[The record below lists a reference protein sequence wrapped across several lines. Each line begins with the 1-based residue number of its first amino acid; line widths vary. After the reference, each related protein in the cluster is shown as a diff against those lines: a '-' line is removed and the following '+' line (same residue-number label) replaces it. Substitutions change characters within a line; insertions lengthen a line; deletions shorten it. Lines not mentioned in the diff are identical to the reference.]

1 MGLKLHP
8 NQEVASRRVLT
19 SLLERPDLTRF
30 VADLPPPTFA
40 ALVREVG
47 VEDAGELVAFATTE
61 QLVQAFDESLFRS
74 ERAGEREDFDAA
86 AFATWLDVLLEAG
99 EQRAAQRLSELDEDF
114 VVHALSSLVLVLEV
128 DGLRERMLEGDSDDV
143 WQLEKAMESA
153 LMEELDGYLLV
164 ARRPEGWDAVLTLI
178 LALDRDQR
186 RWVERI
192 LDRLALLASSYLDDL
207 EELSSVLSDSE
218 SLAEDVE
225 AAREQRRSEQ
235 GYVEPRAA
243 RAFLELAFAPLK
255 RATGAAV
262 LDARDPLTSAYF
274 RELRPAP
281 ALRGPRAGHTAPTTM
296 AHTTMSDTPK
306 AQIVHLLESR
316 VRPPLAALA
325 HDDTTF
331 PLMGVLRELRES
343 EPAVFDIRQ
352 EELAYLVNIL
362 LAAVDVGDRR
372 MRPAEAAEAALVT
385 VYFGAVLEWRS
396 GQGRNVDEREVP
408 DQRSLLAL
416 LSEWPLDVLFRRASA
431 ALAESAASSASAAA
445 ELALARER
453 GFLSSNAELP
463 WALRFR

>member
-1 MGLKLHP
+1 MGLRIHHR
-8 NQEVASRRVLT
+8 EGASRRLLT
-19 SLLERPDLTRF
+19 SLLERPDLTRV
-30 VADLPPPTFA
+30 VAELPPATFA
-40 ALVREVG
+40 ELVREVG

-74 ERAGEREDFDAA
+74 EGAGEREVFDAA
-86 AFATWLDVLLEAG
+86 AFAIWLDVLLEAG

-128 DGLRERMLEGDSDDV
+128 DGLRERMLDGDSDDV
-143 WQLEKAMESA
+143 WQLEKAMQSA

-243 RAFLELAFAPLK
+243 RAFLKLAFSPLK
-255 RATGAAV
+255 ETTGAAV

-274 RELRPAP
+274 RELRVAP
-281 ALRGPRAGHTAPTTM
+281 ALRGPRAAHTAPTPT
-296 AHTTMSDTPK
+296 ARATMSDAPK
-306 AQIVHLLESR
+306 AQIVHLLKLR
-316 VRPPLAALA
+316 LRPPVAELA
-325 HDDTTF
+325 HDDATL
-331 PLMGVLRELRES
+331 PLMAALRELRES
-343 EPAVFDIRQ
+343 DPAVFDIRQ
-352 EELAYLVNIL
+352 EELAYLVNVL
-362 LAAVDVGDRR
+362 LAAVDLGDRK
-372 MRPAEAAEAALVT
+372 MRLGEAAEAALTT

-396 GQGRNVDEREVP
+396 GQRRNVDEREVP

-416 LSEWPLDVLFRRASA
+416 LCDWPLDVLFRRASA
-431 ALAESAASSASAAA
+431 ALAESAVFSESAAA

-453 GFLSSNAELP
+453 GFLSSHAELP
-463 WALRFR
+463 WALRFC